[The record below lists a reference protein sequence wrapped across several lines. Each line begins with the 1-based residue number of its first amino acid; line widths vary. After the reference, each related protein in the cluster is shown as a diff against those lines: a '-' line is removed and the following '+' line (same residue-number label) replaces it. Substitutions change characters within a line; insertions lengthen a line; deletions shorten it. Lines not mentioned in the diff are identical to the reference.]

1 MQDLRTQL
9 SSRIV
14 ITDADRESK
23 KLLRHFVDQA
33 RFTSSRTLD
42 NRKRTRVTALVVQ
55 AEHVSDG
62 LLHKKLASPMKLDSK
77 ALCTLFFTIGKVK

>member
-9 SSRIV
+9 SGRII

-42 NRKRTRVTALVVQ
+42 NRKRTRVTVLVVR

-62 LLHKKLASPMKLDSK
+62 LAQEICITDEIRLESFMHTS
-77 ALCTLFFTIGKVK
+77 FHYR

>member
-9 SSRIV
+9 SSKII

-23 KLLRHFVDQA
+23 KLLRI
-33 RFTSSRTLD
+33 SSTKRTLD
-42 NRKRTRVTALVVQ
+42 NRKRTRVTVPVVR

-62 LLHKKLASPMKLDSK
+62 LAQETCITDEIRLESFMHTA
-77 ALCTLFFTIGKVK
+77 FHYR